1 MSDPRATAMDPQCEM
16 CLPDM
21 ADEIRDGV
29 ASHHLAGDSNAHY
42 LNLYLGDLDTT
53 VMSGWCYVSPV
64 VTGDATGLFAPDL
77 FVSFNANDEGIT
89 ERNGYVISEQGKP
102 PDFVL
107 EVASYAS
114 GNLDATVKRDAYA
127 ALGIPEYWRFDPTG
141 EYNGDYLA
149 GDRLEDVRY
158 QPIAI
163 ERVSA
168 DLWQG
173 YSQALDVH
181 LQWHRFNPH
190 PYRKGK
196 LDFYDAR
203 MDRRLSTMTTELASY
218 YRERAR
224 LLVPRPGSGNWRNAW
239 VNRTLE
245 TMRGKRTVM
254 LQ

>member
-1 MSDPRATAMDPQCEM
+1 MSVPCATDPDHETDIF
-16 CLPDM
+16 LPDRP
-21 ADEIRDGV
+21 DEIRDRV
-29 ASHHLAGDSNAHY
+29 AFDHLAADGNAYY

-53 VMSGWCYVSPV
+53 VMSGWCYISPV

-77 FVSFNANDEGIT
+77 FVSFNASDESNDKL
-89 ERNGYVISEQGKP
+89 NGYVISEQGKP

-163 ERVSA
+163 ERLSE
-168 DLWQG
+168 DLWQS
-173 YSQALDVH
+173 YSQMLDVH
-181 LQWHRFNPH
+181 LQWHRDNPH

-203 MDRRLSTMTTELASY
+203 MDWRLSTMTKELASY
-218 YRERAR
+218 YRERDLRLAAEAR
-224 LLVPRPGSGNWRNAW
+224 IRELEKRPGEQSA
-239 VNRTLE
+239 
-245 TMRGKRTVM
+245 
-254 LQ
+254 

>member
-1 MSDPRATAMDPQCEM
+1 MSVPRATDPDHEPELF
-16 CLPDM
+16 LPDM

-29 ASHHLAGDSNAHY
+29 AFDHLAGDSNAYY
-42 LNLYLGDLDTT
+42 LNLYLGNLDTT
-53 VMSGWCYVSPV
+53 VLSGWRYISPV
-64 VTGDATGLFAPDL
+64 VTDDATGLFAPDT
-77 FVSFNANDEGIT
+77 FVSFNASNEGIYK
-89 ERNGYVISEQGKP
+89 RNGYVISEQGKP

-107 EVASYAS
+107 EIASYAS

-149 GDRLEDVRY
+149 GDRLVDGRY
-158 QPIAI
+158 QPVAI
-163 ERVSA
+163 ERVSE

-173 YSQALDVH
+173 YSQVLDVH

-190 PYRKGK
+190 PYWNGM

-203 MDRRLSTMTTELASY
+203 MDRRLATMTTELASY

-224 LLVPRPGSGNWRNAW
+224 LLVAEARVRELEERLGEQNA
-239 VNRTLE
+239 
-245 TMRGKRTVM
+245 
-254 LQ
+254 

>member
-1 MSDPRATAMDPQCEM
+1 MSVPRATDPDQETDIF
-16 CLPDM
+16 LPDRP
-21 ADEIRDGV
+21 DEIRDGV
-29 ASHHLAGDSNAHY
+29 AFDHLAADGNAHF
-42 LNLYLGDLDTT
+42 LSLYLGRLYTT
-53 VMSGWCYVSPV
+53 VMSGWCYISPV

-77 FVSFNANDEGIT
+77 FVSFNASDESNDKL
-89 ERNGYVISEQGKP
+89 NGYVISEQGKP

-107 EVASYAS
+107 EIASYAS

-149 GDRLEDVRY
+149 GDRLADGRY

-163 ERVSA
+163 ERLGEG
-168 DLWQG
+168 LWQG

-190 PYRKGK
+190 PYRKGM

-218 YRERAR
+218 YRERALR
-224 LLVPRPGSGNWRNAW
+224 LAAEARIRELEERLGQQNA
-239 VNRTLE
+239 
-245 TMRGKRTVM
+245 
-254 LQ
+254 